1 MPRIR
6 NPFRVGPDG
15 SRRVVREK
23 YDRLVRYMGRHPET
37 ARACGLLPPPAAPR
51 RSGAG
56 RRV

>member
-6 NPFRVGPDG
+6 NPFRVGTDG

-23 YDRLVRYMGRHPET
+23 YDRLKRYMGRHPDV
-37 ARACGLLPPPAAPR
+37 ARTCGLLLPAAPR
-51 RSGAG
+51 RERAS

>member
-1 MPRIR
+1 MPRIQ

-23 YDRLVRYMGRHPET
+23 YDRLVRYMGRHPDV
-37 ARACGLLPPPAAPR
+37 ARTCGLLPPPKGKRTA
-51 RSGAG
+51 